1 MYNCYISKEI
11 PFTRTDTSGP
21 SGAGKEKEDAGTL
34 AGILRLF
41 GLEQIDGGDV
51 LLLLI
56 LLFLARE
63 GDDLE
68 MLITLGLALL
78 MGGGKKDGQME

>member
-1 MYNCYISKEI
+1 MYNRYIPSDI
-11 PFTRTDTSGP
+11 PFARVESSGYSP
-21 SGAGKEKEDAGTL
+21 SNEKKEDAGMLT
-34 AGILRLF
+34 GILRLF
-41 GLEQIDGGDV
+41 GVEQIDSGDV

-56 LLFLARE
+56 LLLLARE

-78 MGGGKKDGQME
+78 MGLGKKDD

>member
-1 MYNCYISKEI
+1 MYNRYITKQT
-11 PFTRTDTSGP
+11 PFTRADTSGP
-21 SGAGKEKEDAGTL
+21 SRVGKEKEDAGAL

-41 GLEQIDGGDV
+41 GLETIDSGDV

-78 MGGGKKDGQME
+78 MGRGTKEDQME

>member
-1 MYNCYISKEI
+1 MYNRYIPNDI
-11 PFTRTDTSGP
+11 PFTRVETPGHRP
-21 SGAGKEKEDAGTL
+21 FGGKKEDAGTL
-34 AGILRLF
+34 TGILRLF
-41 GLEQIDGGDV
+41 GLEQIDSGDV

-78 MGGGKKDGQME
+78 MGLGKKDDQME